1 MNQEYEIICNYI
13 WNMAREIEITFNRD
27 KRLMLKEELIEW
39 LKNNGGCVLVKED
52 KKRLKTK
59 DKIIR
64 KYIAKW
70 EIKFQTTEEYK
81 YHNVH
86 NVQIKLLTKYQP
98 KWQKSISLRNIAAHW
113 MIRKIIVRLI

>member
-1 MNQEYEIICNYI
+1 MNETEYEMICNYI
-13 WNMAREIEITFNRD
+13 WNMEREIYITFNRD
-27 KRLMLKEELIEW
+27 EKLMLKEELIEW

-70 EIKFQTTEEYK
+70 GIKFQTTEEYK

-86 NVQIKLLTKYQP
+86 YVQIKLLTKYQP
-98 KWQKSISLRNIAAHW
+98 NKGDD
-113 MIRKIIVRLI
+113 